1 MADSIVAPIPQ
12 SGSVSPSPN
21 TLAPPSNPSRP
32 SSANSQRSNSS
43 RGGRSSNISRSNS
56 NASSRGGSESGR
68 GNPDRKKQSGPTTTI
83 SGGVSLGA
91 AGNQPKKGNNT
102 NGKKGRSPIP
112 KEAKLEGS
120 EKSDAQQ
127 PQQQQRNGNKGKKP
141 NSNRKPNP
149 INTNVQNP
157 NRPSSQNSSRKGG
170 NDSTTS
176 QSAPKSIH
184 TAVSAP
190 RTAMEAAVDAA
201 TKKHHDQSGGDAL
214 ASLQKMISDLKT
226 LPTSAPST
234 GSSNGSRSVSAGA
247 TKESPVSA
255 SAAIAKTPTEP
266 VTIPNSSTSNS
277 SNASKK
283 LKADA
288 PSFTPSF
295 NATTSPGLSV
305 SPIAPIPSASVLHP
319 RSVSQGSAVNQTNR
333 RTSTGSAGGSSLNQ
347 NSATS
352 PVQMYANSLPPI
364 YQNLSA
370 HPEVDEEHSPMS
382 FAQQAEMQYQQQQ
395 LLAAQQQQYQ
405 YIQLLQAQ
413 IAASQQLAQQQA
425 HHQQQHQQQQQQPM
439 GSFIAPRFQALAQ
452 QRAAQ
457 QQQQTALQL
466 AQAQQLYEL
475 QQAQLLQQQ
484 REQEAARAK
493 AIAETMKNQPVF
505 AEDDEE
511 PEVRNSISSVGPTG
525 RPQLAPSFTFGA
537 KPKHVKSESIS
548 DRGSARDSMS
558 PPSTH
563 HTSPPVV
570 VNRSEGIGGAA
581 ATGLAGLAARAHK
594 RTGSEMSAAMQQQL
608 AIQQEIEALQA
619 KQKALMQEDMTS
631 QGSTPLS
638 QLNTA
643 LQSKQTPS
651 QTLSRHRRVQ
661 SSLPSATIPTELPD
675 RSEEADQP
683 RALRTIGEMPPPP
696 VPSNGGHSR
705 RHSVNVFNK
714 AAGHGAG
721 FGSISGEVSIP
732 EDYVSNGERGLGHH
746 RSGSR
751 SGFES
756 GNWRVSGGGS
766 ANNNNNLGTVQVADL
781 AAAQA
786 HLQSLAQFRAAA
798 GGGHSKMASFSFP
811 NMLPNLL
818 AATTLQTPIGQS
830 LWQQQQSFQMQLQQT
845 SQGPQRKS
853 LFAPYLPQASL
864 PPLLQAGKLV
874 VGVLR
879 VNKKNR
885 SDAYVATDVLEADIY
900 ICGSKDRNRA
910 LEGDIVAVELLDVD
924 EVWGTKKDKEE
935 KKRKKEEN
943 AAYDLKP
950 AQAKKIE
957 KKKDD
962 VEVEG
967 QGLTL
972 FEDEEVNDDTKPTY
986 AGHVVAVVERMPGQ
1000 LFSGQLGVL
1009 RPSSAATKEKQEL
1022 ERRERD
1028 GDRAGRRDEPEQRP
1042 KIVWFKPTDKRVP
1055 LIAIPTEQAPSDF
1068 IDNPEA
1074 YGDKLFVATIKRWP
1088 ITSLHPFGTLVEE
1101 LGPIGDV
1108 EVETSALL
1116 KDCNFPTEEFTDL
1129 TMKCLPP
1136 LPWSIPDREYEVR
1149 TDLRDQR
1156 TFTIDPS
1163 TAKDLDDALS
1173 VKQNEDGT
1181 ITVGVHIA
1189 DVSYFVKANTAID
1202 REARKRATSVYLVQ
1216 RAVPMLP
1223 PQLSEELCSLVPDVE
1238 RLTFSAIFTFDQE
1251 GNVKEKKF
1259 AKTIIKSNA
1268 KLSYGDAQTIIN
1280 GGSLDPSKAAA
1291 AEIKEIEA
1299 DIRTLHDLSSKIKRK
1314 RLDEGAILSNKLKVS
1329 FALDDNGKPVDVDAV
1344 KKIEANSL
1352 VEEFMLLANTSVAY
1366 LIANGLPEQALLRR
1380 HEAPIE
1386 RRLEGFV
1393 TRAHKL
1399 GFEMDATSAGTLQR
1413 SFEGIK
1419 DSDTVLCLELLK
1431 KKAMQ
1436 RARYFCTGML
1446 DIAKYSHWALNTP
1459 LYTHFTSPIRR
1470 YADVL
1475 VHRMLDACL
1484 TTNPNDVKFLMDRDQ
1499 VAKCAQQCN
1508 MKKAS
1513 AKLAEE
1519 QSIHL
1524 YLCLLIHD
1532 LTERYGPVIRQ
1543 AKVTGVLDAAFDV
1556 IIPEFGIEKR
1566 VHVDKMPVENV
1577 VYDEH
1582 KDILSLYWT
1591 RQNVLSYLA
1600 ETTEDPHLLKI
1611 KELGEKLISGS
1622 STTQALEENSLFD
1635 NTGSG
1640 SGSNSNE
1647 KSKQYLKSSL
1657 RSEIPFE
1664 GLRSD
1669 SSGKH
1674 KIQDIKELSNLPVI
1688 ITSDITKSPPVLVVY
1703 ACNPYAS

>member
-1 MADSIVAPIPQ
+1 MADPAATAAPAGQPPT
-12 SGSVSPSPN
+12 SN

-32 SSANSQRSNSS
+32 SSAGSNRSNTS
-43 RGGRSSNISRSNS
+43 RGRGRGGGASSSNISRSNS
-56 NASSRGGSESGR
+56 NASSRGGTSDSGR
-68 GNPDRKKQSGPTTTI
+68 GDKKKQSGPTTTI
-83 SGGVSLGA
+83 SGGVSLGVSDGSQTQQA
-91 AGNQPKKGNNT
+91 
-102 NGKKGRSPIP
+102 KKGRGPGGPGAGRSKPNNGGG
-112 KEAKLEGS
+112 KEKDGEKQAEGGN
-120 EKSDAQQ
+120 
-127 PQQQQRNGNKGKKP
+127 NGTKGKRNPP
-141 NSNRKPNP
+141 NRRPQP
-149 INTNVQNP
+149 INTDGSTQPSAANSNP
-157 NRPSSQNSSRKGG
+157 KATPNDIPTGNSSGIR
-170 NDSTTS
+170 SLH
-176 QSAPKSIH
+176 A
-184 TAVSAP
+184 AVSPP

-201 TKKHHDQSGGDAL
+201 TKKRSDQSGGDVL
-214 ASLQKMISDLKT
+214 SSLQKMISELKG
-226 LPTSAPST
+226 LPAPSASSN
-234 GSSNGSRSVSAGA
+234 GSSNGSRSVSGA
-247 TKESPVSA
+247 KDPSSTG
-255 SAAIAKTPTEP
+255 KTNPTEP
-266 VTIPNSSTSNS
+266 VTIPEPASSALSP
-277 SNASKK
+277 KK

-295 NATTSPGLSV
+295 QPATSPGLAV
-305 SPIAPIPSASVLHP
+305 SPIAPMPASNALHP
-319 RSVSQGSAVNQTNR
+319 RSTSQSSAANR
-333 RTSTGSAGGSSLNQ
+333 RTSTGSVGGPPASFGAMQ
-347 NSATS
+347 G
-352 PVQMYANSLPPI
+352 ANSLQMFNNSLPQLYPT
-364 YQNLSA
+364 QLSA
-370 HPEVDEEHSPMS
+370 HSETEEDLSPMS
-382 FAQQAEMQYQQQQ
+382 FGLHTDYQYQQQQ

-413 IAASQQLAQQQA
+413 IAANQMAQQQA
-425 HHQQQHQQQQQQPM
+425 QQQQQHQQHQPM

-452 QRAAQ
+452 QRAAA

-466 AQAQQLYEL
+466 AQAQQIYEM
-475 QQAQLLQQQ
+475 QQAQLMQQQ
-484 REQEAARAK
+484 QQQEEARAK
-493 AIAETMKNQPVF
+493 VIAETFKNQPVF
-505 AEDDEE
+505 EEDEE
-511 PEVRNSISSVGPTG
+511 PEPKHSALGHTG

-537 KPKHVKSESIS
+537 KPKSSRSESIS
-548 DRGSARDSMS
+548 EKASARDSMS
-558 PPSTH
+558 PPNI

-594 RTGSEMSAAMQQQL
+594 RTGSEMSSAMQQQL

-619 KQKALMQEDMTS
+619 KQKALMQEEMAN
-631 QGSTPLS
+631 QGGSALS

-643 LQSKQTPS
+643 LHTRTPS

-661 SSLPSATIPTELPD
+661 SSLPSAGVNLEIPD
-675 RSEEADQP
+675 RAEDADQSRP
-683 RALRTIGEMPPPP
+683 MRSFGEMPPPP
-696 VPSNGGHSR
+696 VPVNQGQNQGQGHSR

-714 AAGHGAG
+714 TAGTGAG
-721 FGSISGEVSIP
+721 FGSISSEIP
-732 EDYVSNGERGLGHH
+732 EDGVPAGGSGFGHH

-751 SGFES
+751 SGVES

-766 ANNNNNLGTVQVADL
+766 SGTMANGQVADL

-786 HLQSLAQFRAAA
+786 QLQSLAQFRAAA
-798 GGGHSKMASFSFP
+798 GGGHTKMASFSFP

-818 AATTLQTPIGQS
+818 AATNLQTPVGQS
-830 LWQQQQSFQMQLQQT
+830 LWQQQQAFQMQLQQT
-845 SQGPQRKS
+845 TQGPQRKS

-924 EVWGTKKDKEE
+924 EVWVTKKDKEE

-950 AQAKKIE
+950 ATAKKLE

-972 FEDEEVNDDTKPTY
+972 FDDEEVNDETKPTY

-1009 RPSSAATKEKQEL
+1009 RPSSAATKEKQEI
-1022 ERRERD
+1022 ERRERE
-1028 GDRAGRRDEPEQRP
+1028 GDRAGRPEPETRP

-1068 IDNPEA
+1068 IDNPDA
-1074 YGDKLFVATIKRWP
+1074 YGNKLFVATIKRWP

-1101 LGPIGDV
+1101 LGSIGDK

-1129 TMKCLPP
+1129 TLKCLPP
-1136 LPWSIPDREYEVR
+1136 MPWSIPDREYEVR
-1149 TDLRDQR
+1149 TDLRNER
-1156 TFTIDPS
+1156 VFTIDPP

-1173 VKQNEDGT
+1173 VKRNEDGT
-1181 ITVGVHIA
+1181 ISIGVHIA
-1189 DVSYFVKANTAID
+1189 DVTHFVKANTAID

-1223 PQLSEELCSLVPDVE
+1223 PQLSEELCSLVPHVE
-1238 RLTFSAIFTFDQE
+1238 RLTFSAMFTFDKE
-1251 GNVKEKKF
+1251 GNVLDKKF

-1268 KLSYGDAQTIIN
+1268 KLSYGDAQN
-1280 GGSLDPSKAAA
+1280 VVSGGSLDPSKIAGSDVA
-1291 AEIKEIEA
+1291 EIEA
-1299 DIRTLHDLSSKIKRK
+1299 DIKTLHDIASKIRK
-1314 RLDEGAILSNKLKVS
+1314 RRIDEGAILANKLKVS
-1329 FALDDNGKPVDVDAV
+1329 FQLDSQGRPVDCEAYKRTDAN
-1344 KKIEANSL
+1344 AL
-1352 VEEFMLLANTSVAY
+1352 VEEFMLLANISVAHF
-1366 LIANGLPEQALLRR
+1366 IAHGLPEQALLRR

-1386 RRLEGFV
+1386 RRLDGFV
-1393 TRAHKL
+1393 KRAQKL
-1399 GFEMDATSAGTLQR
+1399 GFEMDSTSAGTLQR
-1413 SFEGIK
+1413 SFENVK
-1419 DSDTVLCLELLK
+1419 DADATLCLELLK

-1484 TTNPNDVKFLMDRDQ
+1484 SSPNPNEVKFLMDRDQ

-1508 MKKAS
+1508 MKKQS

-1524 YLCLLIHD
+1524 YLCMLIHD
-1532 LTERYGPVIRQ
+1532 LTEKHGPVVRE
-1543 AKVTGVLDAAFDV
+1543 AKVTAVLDAAFDV
-1556 IIPEFGIEKR
+1556 VIPEFGIEKR
-1566 VHVDKMPVENV
+1566 VHVDKMPVENT

-1582 KDILSLYWT
+1582 RDILSLYWT
-1591 RQNVLSYLA
+1591 NQDVLSFLA
-1600 ETTEDPHLLKI
+1600 STTDDPHLLKI
-1611 KELGEKLISGS
+1611 KALGERQAQASSQSTNNGAGS
-1622 STTQALEENSLFD
+1622 
-1635 NTGSG
+1635 
-1640 SGSNSNE
+1640 
-1647 KSKQYLKSSL
+1647 SKQYSKSAERQL
-1657 RSEIPFE
+1657 PKFD
-1664 GLRSD
+1664 GLRT
-1669 SSGKH
+1669 GAGGH
-1674 KIQDIKELSNLPVI
+1674 KIQDIKELASVPVI
-1688 ITSDITKSPPVLVVY
+1688 VTSDVTKSPPVLVIY
-1703 ACNPYAS
+1703 ACNPYAA